1 MWFEGF
7 LNIEHSNIFSY
18 LRIFLLHSNSVR
30 FSKAILSL
38 LLSGVRPD
46 LTIINKLFS
55 RATRLL
61 YHLWHPI
68 HLLDICLKYLENM
81 PMRRNKGIHFLHR
94 KKTCYRTYSRYL
106 TKGKKYAL
114 RTCRMALLSKA
125 RLSTKHC
132 VTMMHKQW
140 FLNMFWIYNRSICI
154 HCYSQYT
161 TSRTDVHVT
170 FYKVIWIFLYR
181 RSCTYPYHRHRFQP
195 LLSLFLAFSP
205 LYHFSCLFPL
215 L

>member
-1 MWFEGF
+1 MVRRI
-7 LNIEHSNIFSY
+7 LNIEHSNLFSY

-38 LLSGVRPD
+38 LLSGVWPD

-125 RLSTKHC
+125 RLMSTKHC

-140 FLNMFWIYNRSICI
+140 FLNMF
-154 HCYSQYT
+154 
-161 TSRTDVHVT
+161 
-170 FYKVIWIFLYR
+170 
-181 RSCTYPYHRHRFQP
+181 
-195 LLSLFLAFSP
+195 
-205 LYHFSCLFPL
+205 
-215 L
+215 